1 MDHLERLSAFCAET
15 SPDQIGEEALA
26 RAALV
31 LADCIGAIVGG
42 AAEPDSAA
50 LRDRPHLAPPGT
62 ALLIGTTRTTTPA
75 AAALLNGT
83 AGTVLEM
90 DEGNQFAKGHPGMHV
105 VPAALAIAA
114 SMGDVGGRDL
124 LAAIALG
131 YEAAARVGIATALN
145 PAMHPHGTWGAI
157 GAAVAVQRL
166 AGADAA
172 QMRAAMNMAASL
184 GLTTSRRTMLEGGT
198 VRNAFTGLA
207 GQAGVFVA
215 DMIAAGFTADHD
227 GVGHVYG
234 RVAGSRFAPEALTE
248 ALGSRWEIARN
259 YFKMHSCCRYN
270 HASLDALDMIL
281 ADAPG
286 LVADQIARV
295 EVATY
300 ALAVELDD
308 PAPRNVLGAKFSVPF
323 AVATR
328 VVTGQSGVESF
339 TQARVDDPAIR
350 ALAARVGV
358 VEDPAMSAALPAR
371 RPARVAVHLRDGRVL
386 ERATETNRGDWADP
400 YPEAEIRAKYLSL
413 TRRLWLAEAAGQI
426 WDRVME
432 MPRKGT
438 VEGLQAAMAEAVAG

>member
-1 MDHLERLSAFCAET
+1 MDHLERLSAFCAQT
-15 SPDQIGEEALA
+15 SPDQIGEAALA

-50 LRDRPHLAPPGT
+50 LRDRPHLAPPGP
-62 ALLIGTTRTTTPA
+62 ALLIGTRRATTPA

-105 VPAALAIAA
+105 VPAALAVAA
-114 SMGDVGGRDL
+114 SIGGVTGRDL

-172 QMRAAMNMAASL
+172 HMRATMNMAASL

-207 GQAGVFVA
+207 GQAGVFVG
-215 DMIAAGFTADHD
+215 DMLAAGFTADQD

-248 ALGSRWEIARN
+248 ALGERWEIARN

-270 HASLDALDMIL
+270 HATLDALDMIL
-281 ADAPG
+281 AAAPG
-286 LVADQIARV
+286 LGADQIARV

-323 AVATR
+323 AVASR
-328 VVTGQSGVESF
+328 IVTGGSGVESF

-350 ALAARVGV
+350 DLAARVTAT
-358 VEDPAMSAALPAR
+358 EDAAMSAALPAR
-371 RPARVAVHLRDGRVL
+371 RPARVTLHLRDGQVL
-386 ERATETNRGDWADP
+386 EGATESNRGDWADP

-413 TRRLWLAEAAGQI
+413 ARRLWRAEAAAQV

-432 MPRKGT
+432 MPRTGT
-438 VEGLQAAMAEAVAG
+438 VESLQAAMAEAVAG